1 MNILK
6 KVIIS
11 AFALSAAVTAPAVMA
26 VEGTGTNEVDL
37 TPLTSAISFSGVTTA
52 ILGIAAAVAGL
63 YALYAGVKH
72 VLRMV
77 RSA

>member
-1 MNILK
+1 MSIKK
-6 KVIIS
+6 KVTLV
-11 AFALSAAVTAPAVMA
+11 ALAAVSAVAAPSVMA
-26 VEGTGTNEVDL
+26 AEGTSKFDL
-37 TPLTSAISFSGVTTA
+37 TALTGAIDFGDVGTA

-63 YALYAGVKH
+63 YALFAGVKH

>member
-1 MNILK
+1 MSILK
-6 KVIIS
+6 KVIVG
-11 AFALSAAVTAPAVMA
+11 AFAVAAAVSSTAVMA
-26 VEGTGTNEVDL
+26 VEPSNTVDL
-37 TPLTSAISFSGVTTA
+37 TPLTSAISFTGVTTA

>member
-1 MNILK
+1 MSILK
-6 KVIIS
+6 KLIVG
-11 AFALSAAVTAPAVMA
+11 AFAVAAAVSAPAAMA
-26 VEGTGTNEVDL
+26 LEGPKEVDL
-37 TPLTSAISFSGVTTA
+37 TSLTSAISFSGVTTA

>member
-1 MNILK
+1 MSILK
-6 KVIIS
+6 KVIVG
-11 AFALSAAVTAPAVMA
+11 AFAVVAAASAPAVMA
-26 VEGTGTNEVDL
+26 AEGSNEVDL
-37 TPLTSAISFSGVTTA
+37 SALTGAISFSGVTTA
-52 ILGIAAAVAGL
+52 ILGIAVAVAGL

>member
-1 MNILK
+1 MSK
-6 KVIIS
+6 KL
-11 AFALSAAVTAPAVMA
+11 LSIVVGAIAAVSASSAMA
-26 VEGTGTNEVDL
+26 AEGTNEIDL
-37 TPLTSAISFSGVTTA
+37 TPLTSSISFANVSTA
-52 ILGIAAAVAGL
+52 ILGIAVTVAGL

>member
-1 MNILK
+1 MSILK
-6 KVIIS
+6 KVIVG
-11 AFALSAAVTAPAVMA
+11 AFAVAAAVSAPAAMA
-26 VEGTGTNEVDL
+26 VEPAPGVDL
-37 TPLTSAISFSGVTTA
+37 TPLTSAISFTGVTTA

>member
-1 MNILK
+1 MSILK
-6 KVIIS
+6 KVIVG
-11 AFALSAAVTAPAVMA
+11 AFAVAAAVSAPAVMA
-26 VEGTGTNEVDL
+26 AEGTTEVDL

-63 YALYAGVKH
+63 YALYAGVRH